1 MAQLMTSSSLKM
13 PDTLVIHGPPQSP
26 KERNRARMGLKPHT
40 QGFEQ
45 FIDDQERDNTDI
57 KRPMIGC
64 AVTPWR
70 LYPREDE

>member
-1 MAQLMTSSSLKM
+1 MT
-13 PDTLVIHGPPQSP
+13 DTLVIHGPNT
-26 KERNRARMGLKPHT
+26 KGMTLADRNRSLLGWGSQT
-40 QGFEQ
+40 QAFRE
-45 FIDDQERDNTDI
+45 FIAEEERDNTDI

>member
-1 MAQLMTSSSLKM
+1 M
-13 PDTLVIHGPPQSP
+13 PDTLVIHGPDRKDMTLAQ
-26 KERNRARMGLKPHT
+26 RNRARMGLKPHT
-40 QGFEQ
+40 QAFEQ